1 MDFIFTSHTKI
12 KEEFNVLVM
21 DICAGAIHQDLPGIP
36 MDCIITSPT
45 KKIIRKNSKVWSWT
59 YVCATV
65 ITFSK
70 TLHFH
75 WRFFFKF
82 ANEIY
87 GYSKRF
93 QHNKK
98 RKRDSM
104 PFLYQKKTLC
114 MYFYLNLV
122 LKRTEFSMILNSV
135 FQSFKLRYDFFW

>member
-1 MDFIFTSHTKI
+1 MLRIPQNWNIGTCLWCLPSNVGPVKNSNFFEELALDQKCALLQGGVQTLMDFIFTSHTKI

-70 TLHFH
+70 ALHFH
-75 WRFFFKF
+75 
-82 ANEIY
+82 
-87 GYSKRF
+87 
-93 QHNKK
+93 
-98 RKRDSM
+98 
-104 PFLYQKKTLC
+104 
-114 MYFYLNLV
+114 
-122 LKRTEFSMILNSV
+122 
-135 FQSFKLRYDFFW
+135 